1 MPNYVFLG
9 PPGAGKG
16 TMSAML
22 CESYGFL
29 HISTGDILRAELAA
43 GSELGSQIAQC
54 MEGGGLVS
62 DALVAELV
70 RKRLGQAD
78 VADAGFLL
86 DGFPRTV
93 PQAETLAGILADA
106 GLVLDRVVLIEVDE
120 ELLVKRL
127 VGRRL
132 CPNCGALYNVFF
144 SAPAADG
151 VCDACNTA
159 LTARKD
165 DAPETVRKR
174 LAVYWNQTAPLIDHY
189 QSHGILTRVDG
200 SGSKSDNFAALRS
213 ALAI

>member
-43 GSELGSQIAQC
+43 GSELGDQIAQC

-70 RKRLGQAD
+70 RKRLSQAD

-93 PQAETLAGILADA
+93 PQAETLAGILAET
-106 GLVLDRVVLIEVDE
+106 GLTLDRVVLIEVDE
-120 ELLVKRL
+120 EFLVKRL

-132 CPNCGALYNVFF
+132 CPSCGALYNVFF
-144 SAPAADG
+144 SPPAADG
-151 VCDACNTA
+151 TCDACGTA

-165 DAPETVRKR
+165 DTPETVRNR
-174 LAVYWNQTAPLIDHY
+174 LSVYWDQTAPLIGHY
-189 QSHGILTRVDG
+189 EAQGILTRVDG
-200 SGSKSDNFAALRS
+200 SGSKDDNFAALRS